1 LSSENI
7 VAAFW
12 ERAKTSASK
21 PAIMR
26 KVKGSY
32 QTVIWREHAKVVELA
47 AGGLLKLGLAKGE
60 MVGVMAQTRAEW
72 TWSDMAIL
80 TCAGVTVPV
89 YPTLN
94 GAEANYILNNSDC
107 VGVVAENPAQLEK
120 ILAAPNLPAKLRFAV
135 CIDGLPDKKSDRLKV
150 ISWEDLLKDGEVYLP
165 LHPTLMQERIDSL
178 RPDELATL
186 VYTSGTTGIP
196 KGVMLLHS
204 NIYAICKSMEE
215 TAEFKEDDLALSFL
229 PLAHVYERVSGQFFA
244 IYSGILVAY
253 AESLE
258 KVPQNMVEV
267 KPTIINGVPRF
278 YEKAY
283 TRIQSEIR
291 KLPKPQQYLIRW
303 ALALGKRAH
312 KYEQAGNADQGMGKT
327 FYKAELRVADRIVFS
342 KIRNRFGGRL
352 RVMVSGAAPLSEE
365 VHSFFDTIGLIILEG
380 YGLSETA
387 APATCNRLEESK
399 NGTVGKP
406 IPGVEIKIGEDGEI
420 MVKGPG
426 VFAGY
431 YKNENAT
438 KEAFRDGWFL
448 TGDIGEFDEQG
459 FLRITDRKKDL
470 IITAGG
476 KHIAPQRIENLF
488 RGDPL
493 ISQILVYGDRR
504 KFISALIT
512 LNETEV
518 YVLAKARGIPTKDYA
533 ELVKHPVLLAAVDAA
548 VKARNNELSN
558 FETIKKYQVLDKDFT
573 IENNELTPT
582 MKIRRKVVTERYK
595 AILDSFY
602 DAEDIAL
609 ESVASKN

>member
-1 LSSENI
+1 VESATI

-12 ERAKTSASK
+12 QRAKSFGEK

-26 KVKGSY
+26 KVKGAY
-32 QTVIWREHAKVVELA
+32 QTMIWREHAKVVELA
-47 AGGLLKLGLAKGE
+47 AGGLLKLGLKKGE
-60 MVGVMAQTRAEW
+60 MLGIMCQTRAEW
-72 TWSDMAIL
+72 TWADLAIL
-80 TCAGVTVPV
+80 SCAGVTVPV
-89 YPTLN
+89 YPTLT
-94 GAEANYILNNSDC
+94 GPEANYILNNSDC
-107 VGVVAENPAQLEK
+107 VGVVAENAAQLEK
-120 ILAAPNLPAKLRFAV
+120 ILAAPNLPKKLRFAV
-135 CIDGLPDKKSDRLKV
+135 CIDSVPDKKCEQLKV

-165 LHPTLMQERIDSL
+165 LHPTLLQERIDSIQAG
-178 RPDELATL
+178 ELATL

-204 NIYAICKSMEE
+204 NIYSICKSMEE
-215 TAEFKEDDLALSFL
+215 TAEFKDDDLALSFL

-258 KVPQNMVEV
+258 RVPQNMVEV

-312 KYEQAGNADQGMGKT
+312 KYDKKGEEKP

-365 VHSFFDTIGLIILEG
+365 VHNFFDTIGLTILEG

-387 APATCNRLEESK
+387 APATCNRLEESR

-420 MVKGPG
+420 MIKGPG

-431 YKNENAT
+431 YKNEKAT

-448 TGDIGEFDEQG
+448 TGDIGEFDDQG

-476 KHIAPQRIENLF
+476 KHVAPQRIENLF

-512 LNETEV
+512 LNELEV
-518 YVLAKARGIPTKDYA
+518 YAMAKARAIQNKDYA
-533 ELVKHPVLLAAVDAA
+533 ELCKNPAILAAVDAA
-548 VKARNNELSN
+548 VQARNNELSN
-558 FETIKKYQVLDKDFT
+558 YEKIKKYQVLDKDFT

-595 AILDSFY
+595 AVLDSFY

>member
-1 LSSENI
+1 LSKENI

-12 ERAKTSASK
+12 QRAKTSAEK

-47 AGGLLKLGLAKGE
+47 AGGLLKLGLEKGE
-60 MVGVMAQTRAEW
+60 MVGIMAQTRAEW
-72 TWSDMAIL
+72 TWADLAIL
-80 TCAGVTVPV
+80 SCAGVTVPV

-94 GAEANYILNNSDC
+94 GAEGNYILENSDC
-107 VGVVAENPAQLEK
+107 VGVITENAAQLEK
-120 ILAAPNLPAKLRFAV
+120 LFAAPKLPKKLRLAV
-135 CIDGLPDKKSDRLKV
+135 CFDSVPDRKHERIKV

-165 LHPTLMQERIDSL
+165 LHKNELPERINSIEPKD
-178 RPDELATL
+178 LATL

-204 NIYAICKSMEE
+204 NIYSICQSMEA
-215 TAEFKEDDLALSFL
+215 TAEFKDDDLALSFL

-283 TRIQSEIR
+283 TRIQAEIR
-291 KLPKPQQYLIRW
+291 KMPKAQQYLIRW

-312 KYEQAGNADQGMGKT
+312 KYDLAQDGEDGMGKA

-365 VHSFFDTIGLIILEG
+365 VHSFFDTIGLTILEG

-387 APATCNRLEESK
+387 APATCNRLEESRS
-399 NGTVGKP
+399 GTVGKP
-406 IPGVEIKIGEDGEI
+406 IPGVEIKIAEDGEI
-420 MVKGPG
+420 MIKGPG

-431 YKNENAT
+431 YKNEAST
-438 KEAFRDGWFL
+438 EEAFRDGWFL
-448 TGDIGEFDEQG
+448 TGDIGEFDSQG

-476 KHIAPQRIENLF
+476 KHVAPQRIENMF

-493 ISQILVYGDRR
+493 VSQILVYGDRR

-512 LNETEV
+512 LNEVEV
-518 YVLAKARGIPTKDYA
+518 YAIAKSRGIQSKDYA
-533 ELVKHPVLLAAVDAA
+533 ELVKNPVIAAAVDAA
-548 VKARNNELSN
+548 VQARNRELSN

-582 MKIRRKVVTERYK
+582 MKVRRKVVTERYK

-602 DAEDIAL
+602 EDEDLAL
-609 ESVASKN
+609 ERVASKN